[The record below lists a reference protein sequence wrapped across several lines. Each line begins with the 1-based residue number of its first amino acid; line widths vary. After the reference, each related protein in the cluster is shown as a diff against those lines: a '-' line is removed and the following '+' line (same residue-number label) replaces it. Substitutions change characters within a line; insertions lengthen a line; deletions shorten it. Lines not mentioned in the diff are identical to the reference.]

1 MSKPRQNGWPRR
13 LVISCMC
20 ATGAVVLSTVVAIFL
35 SSLEGRAVAQGQGTS
50 GIDIAGYVFCFPLA
64 TGWFIVVNVFGEW
77 RSVHGGQIAL
87 VPVFSAVV
95 DSVIVFFVWEFWHRK
110 RSKELNA
117 TDSLGLN
124 G

>member
-1 MSKPRQNGWPRR
+1 MSERGKNGWLRR

-35 SSLEGRAVAQGQGTS
+35 SSLEGRAGAQGQGTS
-50 GIDIAGYVFCFPLA
+50 GIEIAGYVFCFPLA
-64 TGWFIVVNVFGEW
+64 TGWFIVTTVFGEW
-77 RSVHGGQIAL
+77 RAVHGGQIAL
-87 VPVFSAVV
+87 VPVFSVVV
-95 DSVIVFFVWEFWHRK
+95 DAVIIFLVWEFWHRK
-110 RSKELNA
+110 SSKELDA

>member
-1 MSKPRQNGWPRR
+1 MSERENRVWLRR

-35 SSLEGRAVAQGQGTS
+35 SSLEGRAIAEGQGTS
-50 GIDIAGYVFCFPLA
+50 GIGIAGYVFCFPLA

-95 DSVIVFFVWEFWHRK
+95 DSVIVFLVWEFWHRK
-110 RSKELNA
+110 SSKELDA